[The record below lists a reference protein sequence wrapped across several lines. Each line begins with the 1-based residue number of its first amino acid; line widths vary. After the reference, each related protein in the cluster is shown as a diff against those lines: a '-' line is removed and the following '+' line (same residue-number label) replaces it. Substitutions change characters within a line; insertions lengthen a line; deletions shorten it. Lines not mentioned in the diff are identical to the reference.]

1 VEESRVELH
10 TEVRE
15 EDGIRI
21 LVVRGEVDLS
31 TSERL
36 KEAVY
41 SCLEGGTGN
50 LVVDLNGLE
59 FMDTTGLGALVAGL
73 KRARQGGGDMALV
86 CNRGHLLKIF
96 SLTGLD
102 KVFSIYDNLHRCL
115 SSLNREREARAP

>member
-1 VEESRVELH
+1 MEEPTVEFYA
-10 TEVRE
+10 EVKE
-15 EDGIRI
+15 ENGIRI

-41 SCLEGGTGN
+41 ESLEEGPGN
-50 LVVDLNGLE
+50 LVVDLNGLD

-73 KRARQGGGDMALV
+73 KRARQGGVDLSLV

-102 KVFSIYDNLHRCL
+102 KVFSIYDNLQRCL
-115 SSLNREREARAP
+115 QSLSGEKEA

>member
-1 VEESRVELH
+1 MEEPTVEFYA
-10 TEVRE
+10 EVRE
-15 EDGIRI
+15 ENGIRI

-41 SCLEGGTGN
+41 ESLEEGPGN
-50 LVVDLNGLE
+50 LVVDLNGLD

-73 KRARQGGGDMALV
+73 KRARQGGGDLSLV

-102 KVFSIYDNLHRCL
+102 KVFSIYDNLQRCL
-115 SSLNREREARAP
+115 QSLSGEKEA

>member
-1 VEESRVELH
+1 MKEPTVEFYA
-10 TEVRE
+10 EVRE
-15 EDGIRI
+15 ENGIRI

-41 SCLEGGTGN
+41 ESLEEGPGN
-50 LVVDLNGLE
+50 LVVDLNGLD

-73 KRARQGGGDMALV
+73 KRARQGGGDLSLV

-102 KVFSIYDNLHRCL
+102 KVFSIYDNLQRCL
-115 SSLNREREARAP
+115 QSLSGEKEA